1 MSNIPSLHSL
11 IQSPVPTVG
20 GSVQGISG
28 DGTFASVLAGLAP
41 AAGQEG
47 KGASTL
53 APTGPND
60 ATRGIDLQSEV
71 TEVEEENLPSEVW
84 DPILMAFHS
93 KQGWS
98 EVASG
103 LTGARRE
110 FSEDVPSPDI
120 GEMSAQASGGKPV
133 TDLQSKSVLPSVG
146 SEIAP
151 SADWVENLPEG
162 MRVTEPAHLAKSS
175 LQLAV
180 RSDFELLAGQMGTSS
195 SPPNG
200 ADQGQGVQKQ
210 QWRGN
215 GETAAL
221 PVGLGQVEGDR
232 PETAKSALQAVAPI
246 SKSFPEQGPA
256 AVPGQMPG
264 SGAEKPSAA
273 MSSLMWPQA
282 ALPQETIAKSAPAG
296 PIQQSLTTSQ
306 EASSLHPAGADQH
319 NEAWQQK
326 TADGLQ
332 VQGGAN
338 TSGVSVR
345 GPETAILAQVG
356 GEVPIIHPQ
365 QQTVPK
371 GQRVPLAPV
380 DSGHSHTRSEPDFAG
395 QMPVSRDVAPKDISG
410 GASAGLI
417 SAPNVAAT
425 GQSSSMRPAT
435 AIAVPGT
442 EQADQPT
449 PQSVDRSAQANATV
463 QVTNVRSSG
472 RLSVPVPAAPAENS
486 TEVTQPT
493 RTHRIEQID
502 AVRHPLLPIDG
513 EQVGRFVSGH
523 PDHAASPQVPQL
535 AATGMVQPSDMP
547 FLAASAQRPSLAQ
560 TVPQDAEGLLSQRSD
575 GAGQRLYIQT
585 TTVEVQPVEGRHTSD
600 QLSAPPR
607 LEGPV
612 SSPITEAPEISQPLR
627 QSDQLGAI
635 AASAMASQPQQT
647 AMPTPSALMASKTA
661 SQPIANN
668 LRSGADL
675 PAEQDQPSPS
685 IAQEEAAA
693 PQHRQG
699 STADMVN
706 AEVRHIDPLPSLAA
720 RLWFMGSTDSATTM
734 MAAEAMPGAVPD
746 LSSAQGMAQ
755 TSILSDPA
763 NPTALAQ
770 HAPRAIQQA
779 FKGLATVVEAQPVSD
794 ATGQGLDLVLAP
806 EELGRVRLTMIAEGD
821 VMRVHL
827 VADRPETLDLMRRH
841 ADQLANEFRSAGY
854 RDAEMTFGQGSFAE
868 DHRPRNTPLSS
879 SGGGTALTNIT
890 PQASAGNIS
899 GSGLDLR
906 L

>member
-1 MSNIPSLHSL
+1 MSNIPSLHSMS
-11 IQSPVPTVG
+11 QSPVPTVG
-20 GSVQGISG
+20 GSARGISG

-47 KGASTL
+47 RGASTL

-60 ATRGIDLQSEV
+60 ATRDSGLQNEV
-71 TEVEEENLPSEVW
+71 AEFEEENPLSEGW
-84 DPILMAFHS
+84 DSSHMAFLS

-98 EVASG
+98 ESAPG

-110 FSEDVPSPDI
+110 FSEDVPSPDT
-120 GEMSAQASGGKPV
+120 GETSAQASGGKPV

-146 SEIAP
+146 SEVTP

-162 MRVTEPAHLAKSS
+162 IPVTEPAHLAKSG

-195 SPPNG
+195 PPPNA

-232 PETAKSALQAVAPI
+232 PETGKSARQAVAPI
-246 SKSFPEQGPA
+246 SKSFPEQGPV
-256 AVPGQMPG
+256 AVPGQMPN
-264 SGAEKPSAA
+264 SGAEQPSAA

-282 ALPQETIAKSAPAG
+282 ALPQEKIAKSAPAG
-296 PIQQSLTTSQ
+296 LIPQSLTKSQ
-306 EASSLHPAGADQH
+306 EASFLHPAGTDQR
-319 NEAWQQK
+319 NDARLQK
-326 TADGLQ
+326 TADELQ
-332 VQGGAN
+332 AQGGAN

-345 GPETAILAQVG
+345 GPETAILAQMG
-356 GEVPIIHPQ
+356 GDVPIIHPE

-380 DSGHSHTRSEPDFAG
+380 DSGHSHTRSEPDVAG
-395 QMPVSRDVAPKDISG
+395 QMPVSRDVAPRGISG

-417 SAPNVAAT
+417 SEPNVAVT

-435 AIAVPGT
+435 AVAVPGT

-472 RLSVPVPAAPAENS
+472 RLSAPVPAAPAENS
-486 TEVTQPT
+486 TEVTQPAQ
-493 RTHRIEQID
+493 THRIGQID
-502 AVRHPLLPIDG
+502 AVRNPLLPIDG

-547 FLAASAQRPSLAQ
+547 LLAASAQRPSVAQ
-560 TVPQDAEGLLSQRSD
+560 TVPQDAEGLLSYRSD
-575 GAGQRLYIQT
+575 GAGQRLHIQT
-585 TTVEVQPVEGRHTSD
+585 PTVEVQPVEG
-600 QLSAPPR
+600 LAAPPR
-607 LEGPV
+607 LVDPV

-647 AMPTPSALMASKTA
+647 VMPTPSALIASKTA
-661 SQPIANN
+661 SQPIAND
-668 LRSGADL
+668 LRSGAVL

-685 IAQEEAAA
+685 IAQEDAAA

-699 STADMVN
+699 STADMVMS
-706 AEVRHIDPLPSLAA
+706 EVGHNDPLPSLAA

-763 NPTALAQ
+763 NPAVLVQ
-770 HAPRAIQQA
+770 HAPRVIQQA
-779 FKGLATVVEAQPVSD
+779 FQGLATVVEAQPVSD
-794 ATGQGLDLVLAP
+794 ARGQGLDLVLAP

-868 DHRPRNTPLSS
+868 DHRPRNAPLSS
-879 SGGGTALTNIT
+879 SGGGAVLTNIT